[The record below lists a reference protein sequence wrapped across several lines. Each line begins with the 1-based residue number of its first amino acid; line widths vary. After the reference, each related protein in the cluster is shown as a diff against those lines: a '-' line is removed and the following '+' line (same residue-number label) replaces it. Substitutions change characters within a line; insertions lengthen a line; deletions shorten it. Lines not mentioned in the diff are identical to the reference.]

1 MKVNPE
7 EIREKDLKYTFNCST
22 GNACIEFSKEM
33 SEIKNRSL
41 WPSISFSLYKEDYEN
56 FDDVLF
62 DIMNMARP
70 VNDITSIRAR
80 EVEFGCPYNDDDE
93 EVHWCAKTCILDEV
107 NIARAADDSYAIIS
121 ISGRQ

>member
-1 MKVNPE
+1 MRVNPE
-7 EIREKDLKYTFNCST
+7 EIREKGLKYAFNCST
-22 GNACIEFSKEM
+22 GNAYLEFSKEM
-33 SEIKNRSL
+33 SEIRNRTHC
-41 WPSISFSLYKEDYEN
+41 PNISFSLYKEDYEN

-70 VNDITSIRAR
+70 VNDSTSIRAR
-80 EVEFGCPYNDDDE
+80 EVELGCPYNDDDE

-107 NIARAADDSYAIIS
+107 NITRAADDSYAIVT